1 MTTQD
6 PTTPFSLRT
15 FIQRL
20 LTECRDEF
28 DEEDSLEKRLRIVC
42 SKPESLTVGGL
53 VHREE
58 AWPRKNEELSK
69 RNREDGNTAYQDGR
83 FELAIL
89 LYTEAMKYAPCN
101 PVLLEGEALA
111 LAAAN
116 RSAAYYQQGQYR
128 EAVEDVEVA
137 VSAGYPH
144 NSVYKL
150 YIRKCKCELELG
162 RINRAQVTIE

>member
-128 EAVEDVEVA
+128 EAVEDVEEVMQQMETINIKQNKTQE
-137 VSAGYPH
+137 GFE
-144 NSVYKL
+144 KDE
-150 YIRKCKCELELG
+150 ELNNLVLSIIDDE
-162 RINRAQVTIE
+162 